1 MIKKAYQQ
9 ETECEE
15 GGVSPREVGHN
26 IYILALQVDQC
37 IIMPHFVYI
46 TKTLKSNC
54 EIKLFIYELFNI
66 TLAGSCKDHKVSMLL
81 FLQLARHNKSLLTL
95 LKPQKKTKEEEEESI
110 SSMVTYEL
118 YFL

>member
-26 IYILALQVDQC
+26 IYILALQVDHC
-37 IIMPHFVYI
+37 IIMPHFA
-46 TKTLKSNC
+46 TR
-54 EIKLFIYELFNI
+54 FIYELFNI